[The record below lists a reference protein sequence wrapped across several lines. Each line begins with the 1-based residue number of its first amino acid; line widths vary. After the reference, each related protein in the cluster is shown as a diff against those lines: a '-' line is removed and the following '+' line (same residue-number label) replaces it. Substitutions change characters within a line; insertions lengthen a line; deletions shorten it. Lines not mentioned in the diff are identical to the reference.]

1 MWSVSLLIEIAIIVA
16 IVILTEKTGLIEV
29 KPKLTVR
36 QEVQVEEERNTG
48 TGLDRLLNMDWRYR
62 GE

>member
-1 MWSVSLLIEIAIIVA
+1 MSLLIEIAIIVA